1 MRIEDEDFKVPNA
14 QRGSMFWPVAVVA
27 LAAGAGI
34 AWLGLPYL
42 TKIKSTSK
50 PTVQVTAQ
58 TEPDYYARLNSI
70 EERLSAWARDKVGIM
85 DRIAQVEKSM
95 SAGVRRARSEATAM
109 VEGVKREMNQGM
121 EMIQSRMAGIES
133 AQHEAAGQ
141 VAKLQED
148 LATARHDLEA
158 AKQANTELANNLMQ
172 MRQSQEFTQN
182 QVSRLQNRML
192 ESDNRVDAIAY
203 QVDRRRVDFELK
215 KNQAEEVTSGIHLTL
230 TKTDVARQ
238 QLDGWVQVAGRFIW
252 LHDAN
257 AQRPIAFDSVG
268 EQRPYQLIFTHIGD
282 TGAAGYLLVPGAPV
296 NTAAAQ

>member
-34 AWLGLPYL
+34 AWLGFPYFS
-42 TKIKSTSK
+42 KIKSTTE

-58 TEPDYYARLNSI
+58 TESDYYARLNSI
-70 EERLSAWARDKVGIM
+70 EEKLSAWARDKVGIM

-133 AQHEAAGQ
+133 AQHETEGQ

-158 AKQANTELANNLMQ
+158 AKQANTELSNHLTEIQ
-172 MRQSQEFTQN
+172 QSQEFTQN
-182 QVSRLQNRML
+182 QVSRMQNRML
-192 ESDNRVDAIAY
+192 ESDNRVDAIAH
-203 QVDRRRVDFELK
+203 QVDRRRVDFELN
-215 KNQAEEVTSGIHLTL
+215 KNQADEVASGIHLTI

-238 QLDGWVQVAGRFIW
+238 QVDGWLQVAGRFIW

-268 EQRPYQLIFTHIGD
+268 EERPYQLIFTRIGD
-282 TGAAGYLLVPGAPV
+282 TGATGYLLVPGAPV
-296 NTAAAQ
+296 NTAASR